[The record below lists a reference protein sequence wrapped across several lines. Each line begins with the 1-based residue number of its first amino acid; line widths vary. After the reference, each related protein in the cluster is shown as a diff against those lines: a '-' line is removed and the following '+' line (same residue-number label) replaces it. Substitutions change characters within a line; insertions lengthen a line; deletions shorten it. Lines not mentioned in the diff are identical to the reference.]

1 MKYVFAILLQALA
14 FGVGFAEVIVPSFGF
29 LLIVCAAVSF
39 YSWYYILTEL
49 PHWAAATFGIA
60 DLILI
65 PFAFKF
71 AFAYLGKSSMS
82 HLTDLGS
89 GSGLEALDQ
98 ELTRHVGSTALV
110 EAQLR
115 PTGKIRIGEDVF
127 EAQTN
132 GEWVEKGRNVRV
144 VSVNGSRFHVETL

>member
-14 FGVGFAEVIVPSFGF
+14 FGVGFAEVVVPSFGF
-29 LLIVCAAVSF
+29 LLIVCAGVSF

-49 PHWAAATFGIA
+49 PHWAALTFGVA

-65 PFAFKF
+65 PFAFKW

-82 HLTDLGS
+82 HQTDLGS
-89 GSGLEALDQ
+89 GSGLEDLDK
-98 ELTRHVGSTALV
+98 ELNRHVGTTAVV

-132 GEWVEKGRNVRV
+132 GEWVEKGSNVRV
-144 VSVNGSRFHVETL
+144 VSVNGSRFQVETA